1 LCIGSLSAYTQTTHD
16 TEQEIR
22 NLNLPGVTITEIEN
36 IPQGNY
42 TPKGGKMIPNFPATL
57 RVAFTAKPTPDSE
70 IKNEVWLP
78 KDNWN
83 GRFLGTGNGG
93 GGSWLI
99 YGSLASGVLRGFAT
113 ANTDMGTSP
122 GANEIIGHP
131 EKWADFGYRS
141 THEMTVSAKAIL
153 KVYYK
158 KPAHHSYFV
167 GCSTGGQQALM
178 EAQRFPEDYNGI
190 IAGAP
195 ANNRT
200 HLHTYFIWNSKAV
213 FDAAGKQLISKN
225 KMAFFSK
232 LVTRNC
238 TIKDVG
244 SPGDNFL
251 TDPRVCNV
259 DFSILPRCPGENVTD
274 SCFSSEEI
282 TALEKLFTGPV
293 NSRTSERIYTPYPI
307 GGTQLDET
315 NYQYYP
321 FRWVFGKD
329 FDYRNFDFDKD
340 MAKVDSILG
349 PLLNANNPDL
359 EPMKKNGGK
368 ILMYTGTS
376 DQLVPYQDALNYY
389 DRVIQAQHGLK
400 QTQDFFRFY
409 LIPGMG
415 HCGGGAGLNEFGQGL
430 SLNIPQDGEH
440 DVLTSMVNWVEKNIP
455 PDKLIVTAFYC
466 CDTVNKIHFQRP
478 VYPYPSFPLY
488 YGGNPDSPS
497 SYKEADHPL
506 GGIPVPDQKYLK

>member
-1 LCIGSLSAYTQTTHD
+1 
-16 TEQEIR
+16 
-22 NLNLPGVTITEIEN
+22 
-36 IPQGNY
+36 
-42 TPKGGKMIPNFPATL
+42 
-57 RVAFTAKPTPDSE
+57 
-70 IKNEVWLP
+70 
-78 KDNWN
+78 
-83 GRFLGTGNGG
+83 
-93 GGSWLI
+93 
-99 YGSLASGVLRGFAT
+99 
-113 ANTDMGTSP
+113 
-122 GANEIIGHP
+122 
-131 EKWADFGYRS
+131 
-141 THEMTVSAKAIL
+141 
-153 KVYYK
+153 
-158 KPAHHSYFV
+158 
-167 GCSTGGQQALM
+167 
-178 EAQRFPEDYNGI
+178 
-190 IAGAP
+190 
-195 ANNRT
+195 
-200 HLHTYFIWNSKAV
+200 
-213 FDAAGKQLISKN
+213 
-225 KMAFFSK
+225 
-232 LVTRNC
+232 
-238 TIKDVG
+238 
-244 SPGDNFL
+244 
-251 TDPRVCNV
+251 
-259 DFSILPRCPGENVTD
+259 
-274 SCFSSEEI
+274 
-282 TALEKLFTGPV
+282 
-293 NSRTSERIYTPYPI
+293 
-307 GGTQLDET
+307 
-315 NYQYYP
+315 
-321 FRWVFGKD
+321 
-329 FDYRNFDFDKD
+329 
-340 MAKVDSILG
+340 VDSILG